1 MQVVV
6 GDDDEDEDEGEGNLH
21 HHKYD
26 DADDRRKPSND
37 CVLPPSHLYLPAIPQ
52 VSFFHFGLQVAL
64 EKFLNKLQHFRRV
77 PRPMTPL
84 TMTLPSYP
92 FTSEAQPL
100 LVTISNSSSSYLQ
113 NETRIMPQEYL
124 KDLHFSTSEFQR
136 SLRMT
141 VIDFI
146 GNVGGLFGLCL
157 GFSLISF
164 FELLYWF
171 LIRTSRRSIP
181 K

>member
-6 GDDDEDEDEGEGNLH
+6 DYEDEGADDDKGN
-21 HHKYD
+21 HKNVY
-26 DADDRRKPSND
+26 ADDRQKLSHD
-37 CVLPPSHLYLPAIPQ
+37 CVLPPSHLYLPAILQ

-64 EKFLNKLQHFRRV
+64 EKFPNKLQHFRRV

-92 FTSEAQPL
+92 FTSEALPL
-100 LVTISNSSSSYLQ
+100 LVTISHSSSSRFQ
-113 NETRIMPQEYL
+113 NKTGIMPQEYVQY
-124 KDLHFSTSEFQR
+124 LHFSTSEFQR

-171 LIRTSRRSIP
+171 LIRTSRRSIA

>member
-1 MQVVV
+1 MMRMRVIYIIIKMMTLKI
-6 GDDDEDEDEGEGNLH
+6 DENFH
-21 HHKYD
+21 MIVYSP
-26 DADDRRKPSND
+26 PSN
-37 CVLPPSHLYLPAIPQ
+37 LYLPAILQ

-64 EKFLNKLQHFRRV
+64 EKFPNKLQHFRRV

-100 LVTISNSSSSYLQ
+100 LVTISHSSFYFQ
-113 NETRIMPQEYL
+113 NKTGIMPQDYV

-146 GNVGGLFGLCL
+146 GNVGGLVSGWNHSRYIYDMHCY
-157 GFSLISF
+157 LIY
-164 FELLYWF
+164 ELQWKL
-171 LIRTSRRSIP
+171 
-181 K
+181 